1 MAAAPEPRTAE
12 PPALVLASASASR
25 ATLLAAAGLAVEQ
38 RPAAVDEAGLR
49 DTLKADGAGAEA
61 AAMVLAE
68 LKAGAI
74 SADAPG
80 ALVIGADQILEADG
94 RWFEKPDS
102 RDQARDVLRTL
113 SGREHRL
120 ATAVCVVRD
129 GAKLWGCAQS
139 PRLAMRELS
148 DEFLEAYLDRIGEA
162 AFTSVGA
169 YQLEAAGAQ
178 LFERIDGDF
187 FTILGLPLLPLLD
200 FLRAQGALPS

>member
-1 MAAAPEPRTAE
+1 MTASPEAMTVGT
-12 PPALVLASASASR
+12 PAIVLASASASR
-25 ATLLAAAGLAVEQ
+25 AKLLAAAGLAIEQ

-49 DTLKADGAGAEA
+49 DTLRADGASAEEA
-61 AAMVLAE
+61 AMALAE
-68 LKAGAI
+68 LKAEAI
-74 SADAPG
+74 SECAPG

-102 RDQARDVLRTL
+102 RERARDELCTL

-120 ATAVCVVRD
+120 ATAVCVLRD
-129 GAKLWGCAQS
+129 GIRLWGFAQS
-139 PRLAMRELS
+139 PRLEMRKLS
-148 DEFLEAYLDRIGEA
+148 DEFLDAYLDRVGDA

-169 YQLEAAGAQ
+169 YQLEGAGAQ

-200 FLRAQGALPS
+200 FLRAQGALQS